1 MTVIQYRP
9 AVRQQS
15 KAMIGIGGPS
25 GGGKTLSALLL
36 ARGLCLGVDEQ
47 IFGIDTENGRML
59 HYAPAEGEAPGEF
72 TFGFQYYRLDPP
84 FTPMRYQEAIE
95 AAVKAKAGAVIV
107 DSMSHEHEGEGGIL
121 EWHDKEL
128 TRMAGNDYDKRDKMK
143 FTAWIEPKKA
153 HNKLVNAILQKPV
166 HFVFCFRAKD
176 KIAPIKNAKGK
187 TEFVNVGWT
196 PICSDRFEYEMTALM
211 ILPPNV
217 KGVPD
222 LAAERCK
229 LPEQL
234 HPAFPAGVA
243 LNEAAGRQMA
253 KWCAGKSLT
262 AKPKPPVEKQK
273 PAEPES
279 RETPPATSPTAPSVG
294 ETAED
299 SKPPAEPSPMKQAQA
314 AGVHEDVQVVYN
326 DLYQELRATRDAR
339 KWWKDNT
346 RSLQMLEEHAPMLH
360 ADLVKLGA
368 SRQKRETVR

>member
-1 MTVIQYRP
+1 MTAIQYRP
-9 AVRQQS
+9 AVRS
-15 KAMIGIGGPS
+15 KSHAMVGIGGPS

-36 ARGLCLGVDEQ
+36 ARGLVMGVDEQ

-72 TFGFQYYRLDPP
+72 TFRFQYYRLDPP

-128 TRMAGNDYDKRDKMK
+128 TRMAGNDYEKRDKIK

-153 HNKLVNAILQKPV
+153 HNKLVNSILQKPV
-166 HFVFCFRAKD
+166 HFIFCFRAKD
-176 KIAPIKNAKGK
+176 KIAPVKNAKGR

-217 KGVPD
+217 QGVPD

-229 LPEQL
+229 LPGEL
-234 HPAFPAGVA
+234 RPAFPAGVA
-243 LNEAAGRQMA
+243 LNEAAGRQLA
-253 KWCAGKSLT
+253 KWCSGKSLT
-262 AKPKPPVEKQK
+262 AKPKPPVDKPK

-279 RETPPATSPTAPSVG
+279 RGTPPATSPTAPSG
-294 ETAED
+294 NETAED
-299 SKPPAEPSPMKQAQA
+299 SKPPPEPSAIKQAQA
-314 AGVHEDVQVVYN
+314 AGVHEDVRIAYS
-326 DLYQELRATRDAR
+326 DLYQELRQTRDPR

-346 RSLQMLEEHAPMLH
+346 RALQMLEEQAPMLH